1 MDIVPVQG
9 KWHTLAKDM
18 IVVIADELDFYSCD
32 SLRQSCKHYHQII
45 DHEYWNIKTKQMYVI
60 AGQMDVDLYTKNMIF
75 FCSTSGRPHMDL
87 VGVTR
92 HENRRETRAIMY
104 LAAMFDKDLWRWE
117 SGLYDSRFRE
127 TLFKVYA
134 SDFERDKRD
143 CKTPSYYFG
152 GVQIIRLI
160 FHQTGNINFQNE
172 EGNTLLHCA
181 KRPEQYRY
189 LLQHPDIDVNVPNKK
204 GETPLLYAIKNPI
217 QRLCGCSQGTAPYD
231 SVRNLAMALLED
243 DRTDIRIKT
252 HTQKTALHY
261 AAKYFSDIVEILIKR
276 LSHDDLNVIDNKGR
290 TPLYLAIKYGRI
302 CAVKFLFSLLPDEM
316 KFSTDNNGKT
326 LLHIATE
333 GKWVNSNIIRYL
345 LQFVGQ
351 KKNVYVR
358 DHQGKTFLD
367 YLYEKNNHLRW
378 LTEEDNEYL
387 SEEDKNVILSYS
399 FKDYLIMLILRHKK
413 ALVLGSLFSAV
424 AYFYMKK

>member
-1 MDIVPVQG
+1 
-9 KWHTLAKDM
+9 
-18 IVVIADELDFYSCD
+18 
-32 SLRQSCKHYHQII
+32 
-45 DHEYWNIKTKQMYVI
+45 
-60 AGQMDVDLYTKNMIF
+60 
-75 FCSTSGRPHMDL
+75 
-87 VGVTR
+87 
-92 HENRRETRAIMY
+92 
-104 LAAMFDKDLWRWE
+104 
-117 SGLYDSRFRE
+117 
-127 TLFKVYA
+127 
-134 SDFERDKRD
+134 
-143 CKTPSYYFG
+143 
-152 GVQIIRLI
+152 
-160 FHQTGNINFQNE
+160 
-172 EGNTLLHCA
+172 
-181 KRPEQYRY
+181 
-189 LLQHPDIDVNVPNKK
+189 
-204 GETPLLYAIKNPI
+204 
-217 QRLCGCSQGTAPYD
+217 
-231 SVRNLAMALLED
+231 
-243 DRTDIRIKT
+243 
-252 HTQKTALHY
+252 
-261 AAKYFSDIVEILIKR
+261 
-276 LSHDDLNVIDNKGR
+276 
-290 TPLYLAIKYGRI
+290 
-302 CAVKFLFSLLPDEM
+302 M